1 MKILYVSSHPFLNVN
16 ADTGYGTHI
25 RKTVEGFVALGHE
38 VKVVSACKEISG
50 GTTTGNNN
58 SPKGKSFLKKLIPT
72 FIWETLKDIR
82 WLKWSSVF
90 RKEVE
95 NAIREFDPDL
105 VYERGIYLMRPV
117 RKSPAGK
124 FRYFLEINAP
134 LLEEKRK
141 MSGFS
146 LLDAFQKRRSGKQF
160 ASADYLITV
169 SSVLRDHF
177 IRQFQ
182 LEEHKVLYLP
192 NAVDPSEVKTDQD
205 LMVRLQKQFG
215 ITNKRVIGFIGSMFP
230 YHGVDLLIRAFSKR
244 SSANESLMLVGDG
257 YVVEELK
264 QLASQLG
271 ISAKVIFTG
280 RIPHKEVYSYMALM
294 EICVMPASNWYGSPV
309 KIFEYGAMS
318 KPIIAPDNGP
328 VCDVMQNGVDG
339 LLVKNEVELG
349 NAMKRMLDDREG
361 AMAMALHF
369 HSKVMQHYTWH
380 NNSKEICKL
389 ASNLST
395 L

>member
-38 VKVVSACKEISG
+38 VKVISACKEESI
-50 GTTTGNNN
+50 GTSMRN
-58 SPKGKSFLKKLIPT
+58 STPPKGKSLLKKLLPA
-72 FIWETLKDIR
+72 FIWETLKDLR
-82 WLKWSSVF
+82 WLKWSSAF
-90 RKEVE
+90 RQEVE
-95 NAIREFDPDL
+95 HTIRDFAPDL

-117 RKSPAGK
+117 RKSLTEK

-146 LLDAFQKRRSGKQF
+146 LLDTFQKRRSRKQF
-160 ASADYLITV
+160 ASADHLITV

-182 LEEHKVLYLP
+182 LAENKVLFLP

-205 LMVRLQKQFG
+205 LVQHLQTQFG
-215 ITNKRVIGFIGSMFP
+215 INNKRVIGFIGSMFP
-230 YHGVDLLIRAFSKR
+230 YHGVDQLIRGFSM
-244 SSANESLMLVGDG
+244 STGEDGYLLLVGDG
-257 YVVEELK
+257 YVVEDLKRLVSEL
-264 QLASQLG
+264 QLSDR
-271 ISAKVIFTG
+271 VIFTG
-280 RIPHKEVYSYMALM
+280 RIPHKDVYSYMALM

-328 VCDVMQNGVDG
+328 VCDVMQNEVDG
-339 LLVKNEVELG
+339 LLVKNEHEL
-349 NAMKRMLDDREG
+349 AIALKKMLNDREK
-361 AMAMALHF
+361 AKSMALHF
-369 HSKVMQHYTWH
+369 HLKVMQHYTWY
-380 NNSKEICKL
+380 NNSVEICKL
-389 ASNLST
+389 VSNLST